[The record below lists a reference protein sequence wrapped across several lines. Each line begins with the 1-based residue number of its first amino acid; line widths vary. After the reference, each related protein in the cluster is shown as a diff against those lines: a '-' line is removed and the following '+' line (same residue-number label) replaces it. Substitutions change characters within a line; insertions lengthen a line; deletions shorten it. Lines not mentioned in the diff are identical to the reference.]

1 MLKKLSPKR
10 NKKGFTLVELI
21 VVIAILGILAAIAVP
36 RLSGTRDKAAFKADQ
51 ATAATI
57 GKAAQVYIVEEE
69 GKSSPDLEVDFDKL
83 VKGKYLD
90 KVPTPQYKKA
100 GVTEFV
106 LGYVEETGATVTY
119 NNGTTLTQLYPTPA
133 ETAPT
138 E

>member
-36 RLSGTRDKAAFKADQ
+36 RLSGTRDKAAFKADV

-57 GKAAQVYIVEEE
+57 GKAAQMYSIEKETEDENVTSVTLEE
-69 GKSSPDLEVDFDKL
+69 L
-83 VKGKYLD
+83 VNTGFLD
-90 KVPTPQYKKA
+90 KVPTPQYKKSGA
-100 GVTEFV
+100 KEFV
-106 LGYVEETGATVTY
+106 LTYVEENGAKVTY
-119 NNGTTLTQLYPTPA
+119 DNTAKTELYPKPA

>member
-36 RLSGTRDKAAFKADQ
+36 RLSGTRDKAAFKADV

-69 GKSSPDLEVDFDKL
+69 GKSIPDLEVGFDKL

-90 KVPTPQYKKA
+90 KVPTPQYKKDGIA
-100 GVTEFV
+100 GFLLTYDEAN
-106 LGYVEETGATVTY
+106 GAKVTY
-119 NNGTTLTQLYPTPA
+119 DNTAKTELYPKPA